1 MSKLLVERQDAVTVL
16 TLNRPEVHNNVD
28 DETAMLLAD
37 AIDAF
42 AADDDA
48 KVLVITGAGDRT
60 FCAGANLKGMAE
72 LFQHR
77 RTYDAGPMGFA
88 RLDPDKPVI
97 GAINGACYAGGVELA
112 VWCDFRI
119 VDERAKFGLLN
130 KRWGL
135 SLADGGTQR
144 LPRVVGIGNALYMI
158 ETGVEIDAA
167 RAQVMG
173 LAQEVV
179 PAGTALD
186 RALELAHH
194 CAGYSQVGIRA
205 DRKAAIATLGLSAP
219 GRSRPRGRAV
229 PRPGAG
235 PRGRRGH
242 AALRRGQQARAAA
255 AGVGLMRLY
264 AADELPYHQVPTPF
278 HMVGTSDAHF
288 NDGYFIALYAQDW
301 YFFAGLRLHPNGNV
315 IDGWASVAHNNRQ
328 VVVRASRALR
338 PRYDELAVGP
348 VRLDDRRADAARA
361 PHASRTTRRASSW
374 TSSSPRRARR
384 SSRTA
389 TST

>member
-37 AIDAF
+37 TIDAF
-42 AADDDA
+42 AAEDAA

-77 RTYDAGPMGFA
+77 RTYDAGPIGFA

-97 GAINGACYAGGVELA
+97 GAINGGGVELA

-167 RAQVMG
+167 RALVMG

-179 PAGTALD
+179 PAGTAVT

-194 CAGYSQVGIRA
+194 IAGYSQGGIRA
-205 DRKAAIATLGLSAP
+205 DRKAAIATLGLSIQDGLDLEVELCHAP
-219 GRSRPRGRAV
+219 ALAPEAVAGMRRFAEGSRPEP
-229 PRPGAG
+229 PRP
-235 PRGRRGH
+235 
-242 AALRRGQQARAAA
+242 
-255 AGVGLMRLY
+255 VT
-264 AADELPYHQVPTPF
+264 VPE
-278 HMVGTSDAHF
+278 S
-288 NDGYFIALYAQDW
+288 
-301 YFFAGLRLHPNGNV
+301 
-315 IDGWASVAHNNRQ
+315 
-328 VVVRASRALR
+328 
-338 PRYDELAVGP
+338 
-348 VRLDDRRADAARA
+348 
-361 PHASRTTRRASSW
+361 
-374 TSSSPRRARR
+374 
-384 SSRTA
+384 
-389 TST
+389 